1 MSAFRRVACRAA
13 AATATAGLIVV
24 LSTGV
29 HAAVAGGGLSTP
41 ASPTGTTGPPRS
53 PSCAGDASTSDL
65 LCRAGSALSGV
76 PGLPRLPGLVTP
88 PAPARTDPP
97 NPAVT
102 NTAAPAPPL
111 TPPPPAPVPL
121 ATDAVADFANA
132 AFLQSLLD
140 ILAHPLADR
149 RPDLRHFRLPADL
162 AQAALTAAGG
172 VGDVLTPV
180 PNVRVRPA
188 PDGRTLAVQVL
199 VPVAIVVAAV
209 AGGRRIGV
217 MATRRG
223 PWLALGGAATTIALA
238 SAATAPAI
246 RPAPHAM
253 PVETMTARSGDGV
266 GTVRDRLDPPAPAA
280 TPWDQLA
287 AVEVR
292 LARGQDRLMVLE
304 ADIRMVLGADV
315 EPVGLDHA
323 LTRPSRMA
331 RVVAA
336 HEEAAALY
344 GQCLEGEY
352 VLYRRAAGDPQQ
364 RRQLRDGAAA
374 TGGSAAVEAVDRN
387 LQILDT
393 QLAQERAIAEA
404 QAMLARLGSPTEAQ
418 LRAIAHH
425 QHLIAPEAAP
435 LSQGFG
441 PTDFWLEPPLL
452 YRGSFHPHFHT
463 GIDLAAPLGTP
474 LQAAADG
481 VVLLAT
487 SSRDAAG
494 HFVGYGNYV
503 LIGHPDGLA
512 TLYGHLDRVL
522 VTEGMVV
529 QQGQVV
535 GLEGST
541 GWSTGPHVHFEVRYG
556 HEFLDPLPL
565 LIQPAG

>member
-1 MSAFRRVACRAA
+1 V
-13 AATATAGLIVV
+13 
-24 LSTGV
+24 
-29 HAAVAGGGLSTP
+29 
-41 ASPTGTTGPPRS
+41 
-53 PSCAGDASTSDL
+53 
-65 LCRAGSALSGV
+65 SGV
-76 PGLPRLPGLVTP
+76 PGLPLLPGLVAP
-88 PAPARTDPP
+88 PEPARTDPP
-97 NPAVT
+97 NPAT
-102 NTAAPAPPL
+102 TAAPAPAPRL
-111 TPPPPAPVPL
+111 VLPPSPPVPL

-140 ILAHPLADR
+140 ILAHPLGER

-162 AQAALTAAGG
+162 DQAALTAVSGG
-172 VGDVLTPV
+172 GDVLPRTPALRV
-180 PNVRVRPA
+180 PPT

-199 VPVAIVVAAV
+199 VPAAIVVVAV
-209 AGGRRIGV
+209 AGRRRISV
-217 MATRRG
+217 MSTRRG
-223 PWLALGGAATTIALA
+223 PWFALGGAAATIALA
-238 SAATAPAI
+238 AAATAPAT

-253 PVETMTARSGDGV
+253 LLETMTPRSGG
-266 GTVRDRLDPPAPAA
+266 GFGPARDRLDPPVPAV

-292 LARGQDRLMVLE
+292 LAGAQDRLMVLE

-315 EPVGLDHA
+315 EPVGLNHA

-331 RVVAA
+331 RLVAA

-344 GQCLEGEY
+344 GQSLEGEY
-352 VLYRRAAGDPQQ
+352 VVYRSAAGDPQQ
-364 RRQLRDGAAA
+364 RLQFLRGAAA
-374 TGGSAAVEAVDRN
+374 TGGSTAIEAVKHN
-387 LQILDT
+387 LQIVDT
-393 QLAQERAIAEA
+393 QLAQERAIAQA

-441 PTDFWLEPPLL
+441 PTDLWLEPPLV

-494 HFVGYGNYV
+494 RFVGYGNYV
-503 LIGHPDGLA
+503 LVGHPDGLA

-529 QQGQVV
+529 QQGQVI

-565 LIQPAG
+565 LTQPAGPAPSGG

>member
-1 MSAFRRVACRAA
+1 VSAFPRVACRAA
-13 AATATAGLIVV
+13 AAVATAGLVVV

-29 HAAVAGGGLSTP
+29 CAAVAGGGLSTP
-41 ASPTGTTGPPRS
+41 ASRVATAGPPPS
-53 PSCAGDASTSDL
+53 PSCPGDASTSDL

-76 PGLPRLPGLVTP
+76 PGLPMLPGLVTP
-88 PAPARTDPP
+88 PGPAGTDPP
-97 NPAVT
+97 TPAVT
-102 NTAAPAPPL
+102 DAPPPAPP
-111 TPPPPAPVPL
+111 PSAPVPL

-140 ILAHPLADR
+140 ILAHPLGDR

-162 AQAALTAAGG
+162 GQAALTAASGG
-172 VGDVLTPV
+172 GDVLTRTPV
-180 PNVRVRPA
+180 VRGRPT

-199 VPVAIVVAAV
+199 VPAAIVVVAV
-209 AGGRRIGV
+209 AGRRRIGV
-217 MATRRG
+217 R
-223 PWLALGGAATTIALA
+223 PWLALGGAAATIALA
-238 SAATAPAI
+238 AAVTAPAT
-246 RPAPHAM
+246 RTVPHAVLLDAM
-253 PVETMTARSGDGV
+253 ATSSGGGLGAV
-266 GTVRDRLDPPAPAA
+266 HDRLDPPAPAV

-292 LARGQDRLMVLE
+292 LAGEQDRLMVLE
-304 ADIRMVLGADV
+304 AGIRMVLGADV

-331 RVVAA
+331 RLVAA

-352 VLYRRAAGDPQQ
+352 ALYRRAAGDPQQ
-364 RRQLRDGAAA
+364 RQQLRDGAAA
-374 TGGSAAVEAVDRN
+374 TGGGAAVEAVGRN
-387 LQILDT
+387 LQIVDT

-404 QAMLARLGSPTEAQ
+404 QAVLARLGSPTEAQ

-425 QHLIAPEAAP
+425 QQLIAPEAAP

-441 PTDFWLEPPLL
+441 PTDFWLEPPLV

-463 GIDLAAPLGTP
+463 GIDLAAPLDTP
-474 LQAAADG
+474 LHAAADG
-481 VVLLAT
+481 VVLLAA

-494 HFVGYGNYV
+494 RFVGYGNYV

-529 QQGQVV
+529 RQGQVI

-556 HEFLDPLPL
+556 QEFLDPLPL
-565 LIQPAG
+565 LTQPAG

>member
-1 MSAFRRVACRAA
+1 MSAFPRVACRAA
-13 AATATAGLIVV
+13 AAVATAGLVVV

-29 HAAVAGGGLSTP
+29 CAAVAGGGLSTP
-41 ASPTGTTGPPRS
+41 ASRVATAGPPPS
-53 PSCAGDASTSDL
+53 PSCPGDASTSDL
-65 LCRAGSALSGV
+65 LCRAGSALSGM
-76 PGLPRLPGLVTP
+76 PGLPMLPGLVTP
-88 PAPARTDPP
+88 PGPAGTDPP
-97 NPAVT
+97 KPAVT
-102 NTAAPAPPL
+102 DAPPPAPPL
-111 TPPPPAPVPL
+111 TPPPSAPVPL

-140 ILAHPLADR
+140 ILAHPLGDR

-162 AQAALTAAGG
+162 GQAALTAASGG
-172 VGDVLTPV
+172 GDVPTRTPV
-180 PNVRVRPA
+180 VRGRPT

-199 VPVAIVVAAV
+199 VPAAIVVVAV
-209 AGGRRIGV
+209 AGRRRIGV
-217 MATRRG
+217 R
-223 PWLALGGAATTIALA
+223 PWLALGGAAATIALA
-238 SAATAPAI
+238 AAATAPAT
-246 RPAPHAM
+246 RPAPHA
-253 PVETMTARSGDGV
+253 VLLDAMTTNSGGGLGAV
-266 GTVRDRLDPPAPAA
+266 HDRLDPPAPAV

-292 LARGQDRLMVLE
+292 LAGEQDRLMVLE
-304 ADIRMVLGADV
+304 AGIRMVLGSDV

-331 RVVAA
+331 RLVAA
-336 HEEAAALY
+336 HEEAAAVY

-352 VLYRRAAGDPQQ
+352 ALYRRAAGDPQQ
-364 RRQLRDGAAA
+364 RQQLRDGAAA
-374 TGGSAAVEAVDRN
+374 TGGGAAVEAVGRN
-387 LQILDT
+387 LQIVDT

-404 QAMLARLGSPTEAQ
+404 QAVLARLGSPTEAQ

-425 QHLIAPEAAP
+425 QQLIAPEAAP

-441 PTDFWLEPPLL
+441 PTDFWLEPPLV

-463 GIDLAAPLGTP
+463 GIDLAAPLDTP
-474 LQAAADG
+474 LHAAADG
-481 VVLLAT
+481 VVLLAA

-494 HFVGYGNYV
+494 RFVGYGNYV

-529 QQGQVV
+529 RQGQVI

-556 HEFLDPLPL
+556 QEFLDPLPL
-565 LIQPAG
+565 LTQPAG

>member
-1 MSAFRRVACRAA
+1 MSAFPRVAPRVAA
-13 AATATAGLIVV
+13 AVATAGLVIV

-29 HAAVAGGGLSTP
+29 HAAVAGSALSTP
-41 ASPTGTTGPPRS
+41 STPAAPPPS
-53 PSCAGDASTSDL
+53 PSCPGDTSTPDL
-65 LCRAGSALSGV
+65 LCRAGSALGGL

-88 PAPARTDPP
+88 PDPARTDPP
-97 NPAVT
+97 NPAIT
-102 NTAAPAPPL
+102 NTPAPAPPL
-111 TPPPPAPVPL
+111 TPPPSAPVPL

-140 ILAHPLADR
+140 ILAHPLGDR

-162 AQAALTAAGG
+162 GQAALTAASGG
-172 VGDVLTPV
+172 GDVPTRTPV
-180 PNVRVRPA
+180 VRGRPT

-199 VPVAIVVAAV
+199 VPAAIVVVAV
-209 AGGRRIGV
+209 AGRRRIGV
-217 MATRRG
+217 R
-223 PWLALGGAATTIALA
+223 PWLALGGAAATIALA
-238 SAATAPAI
+238 AAATAPAT
-246 RPAPHAM
+246 RPAPHA
-253 PVETMTARSGDGV
+253 VLLDAMTTRSGGGLGAV
-266 GTVRDRLDPPAPAA
+266 HDRLDPPAPAV

-292 LARGQDRLMVLE
+292 LAGEQDRLMVLE
-304 ADIRMVLGADV
+304 AGIRMVLGSDV

-331 RVVAA
+331 RLVAA
-336 HEEAAALY
+336 HEEAAAVY

-352 VLYRRAAGDPQQ
+352 ALYRRAAGDPQQ
-364 RRQLRDGAAA
+364 RQQLRDGAAA
-374 TGGSAAVEAVDRN
+374 TGGGAAVEAVGRN
-387 LQILDT
+387 LQIVDT

-404 QAMLARLGSPTEAQ
+404 QAVLARLGSPTEAQ

-425 QHLIAPEAAP
+425 QQLIAPEAAP

-441 PTDFWLEPPLL
+441 PTDFWLEPPLV

-463 GIDLAAPLGTP
+463 GIDLAAPLDTP
-474 LQAAADG
+474 LHAAADG
-481 VVLLAT
+481 VVLLAA

-494 HFVGYGNYV
+494 RFVGYGNYV

-529 QQGQVV
+529 RQGQVI

-556 HEFLDPLPL
+556 QEFLDPLPL
-565 LIQPAG
+565 LTQPAG